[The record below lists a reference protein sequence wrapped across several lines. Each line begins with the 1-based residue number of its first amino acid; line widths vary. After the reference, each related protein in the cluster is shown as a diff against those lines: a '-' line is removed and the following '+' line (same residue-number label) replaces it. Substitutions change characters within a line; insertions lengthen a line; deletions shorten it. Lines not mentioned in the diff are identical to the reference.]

1 MKKECFSTSKRLLP
15 SVKRSMVD
23 DIVERDFLVRSNNEI
38 LAIAKLAY
46 KDQLGHMPDSVL
58 ADRYCDAFNITG
70 EPTYIEVVGVRE
82 A

>member
-1 MKKECFSTSKRLLP
+1 MKYNARITMLN
-15 SVKRSMVD
+15 
-23 DIVERDFLVRSNNEI
+23 DIVERDFFSMSNNEI
-38 LAIAKLAY
+38 LAIARLAY
-46 KDQLGHMPDSVL
+46 KEQLGHMPDSVL